1 MEITADTKIHGLL
14 EEYPYL
20 LDFLAAYDTEFQKL
34 KNPVLRATLTRVASL
49 EAAAEM
55 ADIPVSKL
63 VSDVKAEVERHELG
77 GTEQKAAPHSPVA
90 EGVFADMAGGA
101 SAGAAALA
109 GAGAPVGETRRQE
122 ILKEIIR
129 DLHAGRD
136 REQIKARFAELI
148 QEVEPG
154 EIAAMEQALIAE
166 GMPTQEIQGMCDIH
180 VSVFKESLENLPEGE
195 ALPHGHP
202 LDTFVRENE
211 VVAELTS
218 SLRCYLDALAAGE
231 GSNDQ
236 TLRDLSAD
244 LERLREVDTHYL
256 RKENQLFPLL
266 ERHGVSGP
274 TQVMWAIHDD
284 IRARLKQVR
293 EALAANDAD
302 RVRAE
307 LPELLTMIEDMA
319 YKEEKILFPVGLEQL
334 SDEEWAQVRA
344 GEEHIGYAWIQPR
357 GEAPAA
363 TSAPPASR
371 AQGGE
376 GALLPLTT
384 GAIPAERIDLLL
396 RNLPFDLTYVDE
408 NDEVR
413 YYSEGERVFPRS
425 PAVIGRNVEN
435 CHPPK
440 SVHVVRQI
448 VQEFKAGTKNVAE
461 FWIQLEGRFI
471 YIRYFA
477 IRDDEGAYR
486 GVLEVVQDLT
496 EARSLEGNRRL
507 LDW

>member
-1 MEITADTKIHGLL
+1 MEITSDTKIHGLL

-20 LDFLAAYDTEFQKL
+20 LDFLVAYDTEFQKL

-55 ADIPVSKL
+55 ADVPVSKL
-63 VSDVKAEVERHELG
+63 VSDLKAEVERRELG
-77 GTEQKAAPHSPVA
+77 GLEQKAPPHPPVS

-101 SAGAAALA
+101 SAGAAAFA
-109 GAGAPVGETRRQE
+109 GAGEPVGDTRRQE
-122 ILKEIIR
+122 VLKEIIR
-129 DLHAGRD
+129 DLHAGAD
-136 REQIKARFAELI
+136 QEQLKARFAELI
-148 QEVEPG
+148 REVEPG

-166 GMPTQEIQGMCDIH
+166 GMPAEDIQGLCDVH

-195 ALPHGHP
+195 ELPPGHP
-202 LDTFVRENE
+202 IDTFGRENE

-218 SLRCYLDALAAGE
+218 SLRCCLDGMAAG
-231 GSNDQ
+231 GDPNDQ
-236 TLRDLSAD
+236 TLREISEY
-244 LERLREVDTHYL
+244 LERLREVNTHYL

-274 TQVMWAIHDD
+274 TQVMWGIHDD
-284 IRARLKQVR
+284 IRTRLKQAG
-293 EALAANDAD
+293 EALAADDVD

-307 LPELLTMIEDMA
+307 LPELLSMIEDMA
-319 YKEEKILFPVGLEQL
+319 YKEEKILFPVSLEQL

-363 TSAPPASR
+363 EAARPASR

-425 PAVIGRNVEN
+425 PAIIGRNVEN

-448 VQEFKAGTKNVAE
+448 VEEFKAGTKNVAE